1 MRVGKQAI
9 VNADP
14 SPLPAPVPSMACY
27 CTIQS
32 RALLLLR
39 SARQPQCVLTNS
51 ARIRLHSADHSWE
64 DEASPR
70 DIQIDLMAQ
79 STHRQRLNEA
89 SIR

>member
-9 VNADP
+9 VDADL

-27 CTIQS
+27 CTILS
-32 RALLLLR
+32 RALPRLR
-39 SARQPQCVLTNS
+39 SARHLGVCSQYRFVL
-51 ARIRLHSADHSWE
+51 HEADHSWE
-64 DEASPR
+64 GEASPR